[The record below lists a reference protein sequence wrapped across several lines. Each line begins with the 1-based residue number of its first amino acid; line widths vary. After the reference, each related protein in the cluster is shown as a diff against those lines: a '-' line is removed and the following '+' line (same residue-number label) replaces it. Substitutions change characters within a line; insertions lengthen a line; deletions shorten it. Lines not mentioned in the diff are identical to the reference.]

1 MSDGVE
7 MMLGFPDEIWRETAR
22 PRVKPTRSPSLYP
35 TEYVIAAQSI
45 AAIDMITMIE
55 MLSATLLLPILEAA
69 YQLPK

>member
-1 MSDGVE
+1 M
-7 MMLGFPDEIWRETAR
+7 
-22 PRVKPTRSPSLYP
+22 RSPSLYP

-55 MLSATLLLPILEAA
+55 ILSATLLLPILEAA